1 MSVLAQMLLGF
12 QHSPEP
18 FHKVGIKDAVD
29 LKTTLLLNKS
39 TLDFSTRT
47 NQLPY
52 EVVYSLTT
60 FQKL

>member
-1 MSVLAQMLLGF
+1 MSVLTQMLLGF

-52 EVVYSLTT
+52 EVV
-60 FQKL
+60 